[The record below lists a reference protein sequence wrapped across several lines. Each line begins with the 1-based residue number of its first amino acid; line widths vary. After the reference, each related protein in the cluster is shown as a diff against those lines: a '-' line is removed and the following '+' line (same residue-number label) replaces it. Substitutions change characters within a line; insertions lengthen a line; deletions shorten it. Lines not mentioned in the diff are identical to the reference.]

1 MNKQPINL
9 KWMKIPKDI
18 REKLLNN
25 VWCSNCSGV
34 VEIVDYSVEDDKVG
48 LVVKGKCGTC
58 GSEVVRVVE
67 NE

>member
-9 KWMKIPKDI
+9 KWMRIPKDI

-25 VWCSNCSGV
+25 VWCSNCRGV
-34 VEIVDYSVEDDKVG
+34 VRAVEYSVEDNKMG
-48 LVVKGKCGTC
+48 LVIKGNCASCGDK
-58 GSEVVRVVE
+58 VVRVIE